1 MSLVTLA
8 KYKEYL
14 KIGSSDTTR
23 DAELTDMASAVEKRI
38 KTFLNRDLETA
49 SYVEIYNGTDCGELP
64 LRQTPITAITKV
76 EEYEG
81 LDSTNT
87 EVWVTYALGT
97 DYERLFIPTTA
108 HAIMMYG
115 RDFSYGMQNYRITY
129 TAGYST
135 IPADIQLACKEL
147 LKVTWDN
154 SPVNQGRLGFL
165 STSAN
170 GGSATE
176 NLSLD
181 SEIEMKILKKIE
193 HHRAFNV

>member
-115 RDFSYGMQNYRITY
+115 RDLVMVCRIIVLPILLATLLFPQTFNWLAKNY
-129 TAGYST
+129 
-135 IPADIQLACKEL
+135 
-147 LKVTWDN
+147 
-154 SPVNQGRLGFL
+154 
-165 STSAN
+165 
-170 GGSATE
+170 
-176 NLSLD
+176 
-181 SEIEMKILKKIE
+181 
-193 HHRAFNV
+193 